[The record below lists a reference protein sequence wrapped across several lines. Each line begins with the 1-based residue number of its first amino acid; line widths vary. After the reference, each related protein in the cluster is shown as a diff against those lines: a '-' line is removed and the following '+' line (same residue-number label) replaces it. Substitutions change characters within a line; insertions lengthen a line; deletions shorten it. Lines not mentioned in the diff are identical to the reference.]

1 MLAFITG
8 FLAGIVFTFIALIA
22 LTIYLIYD
30 SEDERTARAARSYE
44 KPTYTDE
51 YEDDDDDP

>member
-8 FLAGIVFTFIALIA
+8 FLAGIVFTFTALIA

-30 SEDERTARAARSYE
+30 SEDERTTRAYR